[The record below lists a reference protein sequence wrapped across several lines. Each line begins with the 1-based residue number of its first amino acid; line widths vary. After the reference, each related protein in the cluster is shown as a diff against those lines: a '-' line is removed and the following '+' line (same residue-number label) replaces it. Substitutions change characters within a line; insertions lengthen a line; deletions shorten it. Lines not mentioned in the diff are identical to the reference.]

1 MNQEEISTSA
11 GQKYACEV
19 CGKEFRAITNSHL
32 KQHGL
37 TTKEYKAKYP
47 QSNFGDFSR
56 FETWRNSEENKTH
69 LMQNTKEVYSNP
81 EILEKKRTARALACS
96 HPAYLEKLS
105 KASKRN
111 AISDQMKQVYSTAKD
126 RVSSRMKMSNF
137 ERWKNS
143 LGEEEA
149 AKRLDAWRRK
159 NKLPTSSRDTKP
171 ELLFESCLASLSITF
186 EKQFRTC
193 GYICDFYL
201 PDYHVVVEID
211 GDYWHANPS
220 KFSAQDLVGQKKV
233 TAESIWQSD
242 AKKTKTLE
250 SRGYCVI
257 RYWASDLK
265 RSTTQSIFED
275 IVRASGKLEE
285 ALDGD
290 PIPRLSPHQ
299 AGCRSTHPQQGQG
312 GHRHSRLSEDCEEQ
326 GLCTIPQL

>member
-1 MNQEEISTSA
+1 MSQEEISTSA

-69 LMQNTKEVYSNP
+69 LMQNTKEIYSNP
-81 EILEKKRTARALACS
+81 EILKKKRTARALACTL
-96 HPAYLEKLS
+96 PAYLEKLS

-111 AISDQMKQVYSTAKD
+111 ATSEQMKHVYSTAKD
-126 RVSSRMKMSNF
+126 RVSSKMKMSNF
-137 ERWKNS
+137 ERWKSS

-149 AKRLDAWRRK
+149 IKRLEDWSRK
-159 NKLPTSSRDTKP
+159 NKLPAGSRDTKP
-171 ELLFESCLASLSITF
+171 ELLFASYLTSLNITF
-186 EKQFRTC
+186 EKQFRAC
-193 GYICDFYL
+193 GYVCDFYL
-201 PDYHVVVEID
+201 SDYNVLVEID

-220 KFSAQDLVGQKKV
+220 KFIAQDLIGHKKV

-242 AKKTKTLE
+242 VKKTKTLE
-250 SRGYCVI
+250 SSGYCVI

-265 RSTTQSIFED
+265 RATPQSIFED
-275 IVRASGKLEE
+275 IVRASRKLGE
-285 ALDGD
+285 AIDGNS
-290 PIPRLSPHQ
+290 IPQLSPHQ
-299 AGCRSTHPQQGQG
+299 VGRGATDS
-312 GHRHSRLSEDCEEQ
+312 
-326 GLCTIPQL
+326 

>member
-1 MNQEEISTSA
+1 MIQEEISTSA

-19 CGKEFRAITNSHL
+19 CSKEFRAITNSHL

-37 TTKEYKAKYP
+37 TTKEYRAMYP

-81 EILEKKRTARALACS
+81 EILEKKRTARTLACS
-96 HPAYLEKLS
+96 HSAYLEKLS

-111 AISDQMKQVYSTAKD
+111 ATSDQMKQVYSTAKD

-137 ERWKNS
+137 ERWKS
-143 LGEEEA
+143 LFGEEEA
-149 AKRLDAWRRK
+149 TKRLEAWSRK

-171 ELLFESCLASLSITF
+171 ELLFESYLASLSITF

-220 KFSAQDLVGQKKV
+220 KFSAQDLVGHKKV
-233 TAESIWQSD
+233 TAELIWQSD

-265 RSTTQSIFED
+265 HATIQSIFED

-285 ALDGD
+285 AIDGNSL
-290 PIPRLSPHQ
+290 PLFGSYQ
-299 AGCRSTHPQQGQG
+299 AWRRTADPQQGQG
-312 GHRHSRLSEDCEEQ
+312 GHWHPRLS
-326 GLCTIPQL
+326 